1 MSVRPTEVELQILH
15 VLWEQGAST
24 VRQVHDALQVEKETN
39 YATTVKMLVVMF
51 EKELVTRDQ
60 SVRPQLYKA
69 AISRKSTQKKVL
81 KNVVDKLFS
90 GSSSS
95 LVLQALST
103 GKTSDAELDEIC
115 QLVEELKK
123 REQRKGK
130 KS

>member
-1 MSVRPTEVELQILH
+1 MTVQPTEVELQILN

-24 VRQVHDALQVEKETN
+24 VRQVHDAMQVVKETN

-51 EKELVTRDQ
+51 EKRLVTRDQ

-69 AISRKSTQKKVL
+69 VVSKKSTQERVL
-81 KNVVDKLFS
+81 KNVVEKMYS
-90 GSSSS
+90 GSASS

-103 GKTSDAELDEIC
+103 AKTSEQELEQIRALVDEL
-115 QLVEELKK
+115 QK
-123 REQRKGK
+123 REKRKGK